1 MTDER
6 LKTQIGT
13 NISNLRKSQGLTQVG
28 LAEKV
33 NYSDKAVSK
42 WERAES
48 VPDVLTLAA
57 LAEVLGVTVNDLL
70 ADPNELPEETGAVQ
84 QAMGRV
90 VEKTLKRK
98 ADKRIILSLSS
109 ILVWFVAL
117 FVYVVVSSLDIPN
130 SWLAFLYAIPADCI
144 VMLSLRSAWQDFR
157 WNRILI
163 SGIMWGA
170 LVALYSTLF
179 ILINVNIWRMFLL
192 GIPGQAAIFLWFRL
206 FRHSADEETENG
218 QEGTA

>member
-1 MTDER
+1 MNDER
-6 LKTQIGT
+6 LKKQIGT
-13 NISNLRKSQGLTQVG
+13 NITAYRKRMGLTQAG
-28 LAEKV
+28 LAEKL
-33 NYSDKAVSK
+33 NYTDKAVSK

-57 LAEVLGVTVNDLL
+57 LAEVLGITVNDLL
-70 ADPNELPEETGAVQ
+70 TDPNELPEETGAVQ

-130 SWLAFLYAIPADCI
+130 SWLAFFYAVPANAI
-144 VMLSLRSAWQDFR
+144 VLLSLRSAWHDFR
-157 WNRILI
+157 WNQILI
-163 SGIMWGA
+163 SAIMWGSVA
-170 LVALYSTLF
+170 SVYATLLVLGGW
-179 ILINVNIWRMFLL
+179 NVWRIFLL
-192 GIPGQAAIFLWFRL
+192 GIPGQIAILLWFRL
-206 FRHSADEETENG
+206 FRSVKKEEQDG
-218 QEGTA
+218 

>member
-1 MTDER
+1 MNDEK
-6 LKTQIGT
+6 LKKQIGD
-13 NISNLRKSQGLTQVG
+13 NIASYRKRLRLTQAG
-28 LAEKV
+28 LAEKL

-117 FVYVVVSSLDIPN
+117 LVYVVVSSLDIPN
-130 SWLAFLYAIPADCI
+130 SWLAFFYAVPANAI
-144 VMLSLRSAWQDFR
+144 VLLSLRSAWHDFR
-157 WNRILI
+157 WNQILI
-163 SGIMWGA
+163 SAIMWGSVA
-170 LVALYSTLF
+170 SVYATLLVLGGW
-179 ILINVNIWRMFLL
+179 NVWRIFLL
-192 GIPGQAAIFLWFRL
+192 GIPGQIAILLWFRL
-206 FRHSADEETENG
+206 FRPVKKEEQDG
-218 QEGTA
+218 

>member
-1 MTDER
+1 MNDEK
-6 LKTQIGT
+6 LKKQIGD
-13 NISNLRKSQGLTQVG
+13 NIASYRKRLRLTQAG
-28 LAEKV
+28 LAEKL

-130 SWLAFLYAIPADCI
+130 SWLAFFYAVPANAI
-144 VMLSLRSAWQDFR
+144 VLLSLRSAWHDFR
-157 WNRILI
+157 WNQILI
-163 SGIMWGA
+163 SAIMWGSVA
-170 LVALYSTLF
+170 SVYATLLVLGGW
-179 ILINVNIWRMFLL
+179 NVWRIFLL
-192 GIPGQAAIFLWFRL
+192 GIPGQIAILLWFRL
-206 FRHSADEETENG
+206 FRPVKKEEQDG
-218 QEGTA
+218 